1 MVIEKDEWWAL
12 SLSTLSLVSFQYPDG
27 FSQIIPSFWKEK
39 KIQSRTGV
47 KISLVPHLFKQ
58 VKTRAQYK
66 EPSGETG
73 WLHKKLFLD

>member
-12 SLSTLSLVSFQYPDG
+12 SLS
-27 FSQIIPSFWKEK
+27 SFWAFERK

-58 VKTRAQYK
+58 VKTRAQCR

-73 WLHKKLFLD
+73 WLQKKFFLD

>member
-1 MVIEKDEWWAL
+1 MLWLKTNVQWLLKKMSDEHFHCRPYPYPFNFL
-12 SLSTLSLVSFQYPDG
+12 MDSLKKFRA
-27 FSQIIPSFWKEK
+27 FKRK

-58 VKTRAQYK
+58 VKTRAQYR

-73 WLHKKLFLD
+73 

>member
-12 SLSTLSLVSFQYPDG
+12 SLSTLSLSLQFPDG
-27 FSQIIPSFWKEK
+27 FPQIIPSFWKEK
-39 KIQSRTGV
+39 IHSRTGV

-73 WLHKKLFLD
+73 WLQKKFFLD